1 MSAAADWL
9 EQLEARLEQQLEAF
23 LRANPAQEALLQQ
36 QERLEQRQQR
46 RQALAQAE
54 ALRSELLHLASEI
67 QQWRDRGQR
76 ARSAGASDLADRAEQ
91 QVLQLMER
99 GRQRWQSLEQLGR
112 QVRDTPTAAST
123 RAAATTGTAQSTTQ
137 SNAAPNATT
146 TRAAGREPLDQAW
159 ARFETEQELE
169 ALRRRHGQSR

>member
-9 EQLEARLEQQLEAF
+9 EQLEARLEQQLDAF
-23 LRANPAQEALLQQ
+23 LRGNPAQEALLQE
-36 QERLEQRQQR
+36 QERLERRQQQ
-46 RQALAQAE
+46 RQALAKAE

-67 QQWRDRGQR
+67 QQWRDRAQR
-76 ARSAGASDLADRAEQ
+76 ARSAGATELADRAEQ

-112 QVRDTPTAAST
+112 QVRDTPPAAEPK
-123 RAAATTGTAQSTTQ
+123 ATT
-137 SNAAPNATT
+137 APNNS
-146 TRAAGREPLDQAW
+146 AANSEPLDQAW

-169 ALRRRHGQSR
+169 ALRRRHGQGG

>member
-23 LRANPAQEALLQQ
+23 LRANPAQEALLQE
-36 QERLEQRQQR
+36 QEQLERRQQQ
-46 RQALAQAE
+46 RQALQQAE
-54 ALRSELLHLASEI
+54 ALRSELLHTAAEI
-67 QQWRDRGQR
+67 QQWRDRAQR

-99 GRQRWQSLEQLGR
+99 GRQRWQALEQLGR
-112 QVRDTPTAAST
+112 QVHDTRP
-123 RAAATTGTAQSTTQ
+123 AAAAARSDDPTGNQ
-137 SNAAPNATT
+137 
-146 TRAAGREPLDQAW
+146 PLDQAW

-169 ALRRRHGQSR
+169 ALRRRQGQGG

>member
-23 LRANPAQEALLQQ
+23 LRANPSQEALLQE
-36 QERLEQRQQR
+36 QERLERRQQQR
-46 RQALAQAE
+46 EALAKAQV
-54 ALRSELLHLASEI
+54 LRSELLHLASEI
-67 QQWRDRGQR
+67 QQWRDRAQR
-76 ARSAGASDLADRAEQ
+76 ARSAGATELADRAEQ

-112 QVRDTPTAAST
+112 QVRDTPP
-123 RAAATTGTAQSTTQ
+123 AAATRTATTTGTAQSTT
-137 SNAAPNATT
+137 
-146 TRAAGREPLDQAW
+146 AGTEPLDQAW

-169 ALRRRHGQSR
+169 ALRRRHS